1 MSEWLKPLIQRA
13 FLEILDYDYQVRTE
27 MNQRNRELPCC
38 VMSYLKKGEALL
50 RVDGAEYYC
59 TAGDAIFVPPHV
71 VHDHIKTSRQE
82 AEFLWWHFNFRTA
95 YNMDVL
101 NLLKLLT

>member
-50 RVDGAEYYC
+50 RVDCAEYYC

-82 AEFLWWHFNFRTA
+82 AEFL
-95 YNMDVL
+95 
-101 NLLKLLT
+101 

>member
-1 MSEWLKPLIQRA
+1 
-13 FLEILDYDYQVRTE
+13 
-27 MNQRNRELPCC
+27 
-38 VMSYLKKGEALL
+38 MSYLKKGEALL

-82 AEFLWWHFNFRTA
+82 AEFLWWHFNF
-95 YNMDVL
+95 
-101 NLLKLLT
+101 

>member
-59 TAGDAIFVPPHV
+59 TAGDAIFVPP
-71 VHDHIKTSRQE
+71 R
-82 AEFLWWHFNFRTA
+82 NFSGGILISELPIIW
-95 YNMDVL
+95 MF
-101 NLLKLLT
+101 